1 MEDFILDILARIRE
15 LERALAANEL
25 EDIVRAHNQG
35 IRDNKSHIS
44 KRRALPFFLKV
55 RESDPQRWSS
65 WNISPNEDALLLQTL
80 RMKPRRTASGVATIT
95 VITKPWLC
103 SGTCIYCPNDVRMP
117 KSYLHNEPACQRAE
131 RNCFDPY
138 LQVSSRLR
146 ALESMGHV
154 TDKIELIV
162 LGGTWNDYPESYRI
176 WFVRELFRCAQRC

>member
-35 IRDNKSHIS
+35 IRENKSHIS

-80 RMKPRRTASGVATIT
+80 RMKPRRTASGRRHH
-95 VITKPWLC
+95 
-103 SGTCIYCPNDVRMP
+103 YR
-117 KSYLHNEPACQRAE
+117 HNQAMALLGRVHLLSQRRAHAEKLFAQRA
-131 RNCFDPY
+131 RMSARRTQLLRP
-138 LQVSSRLR
+138 LPSGVIAPSR
-146 ALESMGHV
+146 A
-154 TDKIELIV
+154 
-162 LGGTWNDYPESYRI
+162 
-176 WFVRELFRCAQRC
+176 REHGACD

>member
-35 IRDNKSHIS
+35 VRENKSHIS

-55 RESDPQRWSS
+55 RESDPQRWAS

-80 RMKPRRTASGVATIT
+80 RMNPRRTASGVATIT

-103 SGTCIYCPNDVRMP
+103 SGTCIYCR
-117 KSYLHNEPACQRAE
+117 KAICTTSLHANVQNATASTP
-131 RNCFDPY
+131 
-138 LQVSSRLR
+138 
-146 ALESMGHV
+146 
-154 TDKIELIV
+154 T
-162 LGGTWNDYPESYRI
+162 
-176 WFVRELFRCAQRC
+176 FRCHRVFARSRAWGM

>member
-15 LERALAANEL
+15 LGRGLAANEL

-103 SGTCIYCPNDVRMP
+103 SGACIYCPNDVRMP

-131 RNCFDPY
+131 RNLLRP
-138 LQVSSRLR
+138 LPSGVIASSR
-146 ALESMGHV
+146 A
-154 TDKIELIV
+154 
-162 LGGTWNDYPESYRI
+162 
-176 WFVRELFRCAQRC
+176 REHGACD

>member
-15 LERALAANEL
+15 LGRALAANEL

-35 IRDNKSHIS
+35 IRENKSHIS

-103 SGTCIYCPNDVRMP
+103 SGTCI
-117 KSYLHNEPACQRAE
+117 
-131 RNCFDPY
+131 
-138 LQVSSRLR
+138 
-146 ALESMGHV
+146 
-154 TDKIELIV
+154 
-162 LGGTWNDYPESYRI
+162 
-176 WFVRELFRCAQRC
+176 